1 MPIALADLLTEQQV
15 ILRLRS
21 RKPANAIREIVDVL
35 ASDISGRKIAQSE
48 AFLEQVFAREQ
59 THPSVVENGV
69 VFPHARTDLVDEI
82 VLGVGRSR
90 AGIRFGENQQRA
102 HLIFVIGVPER
113 LLSDYLV
120 CLGALARLVKD
131 ETIRSRLLNAET
143 PREFIEALTVG
154 NPVAGVGDPGPASPM
169 PATTRAYANS
179 RMARSTVSISCGVL
193 TMLHARRAY
202 DTRYGV
208 VDATMR

>member
-1 MPIALADLLTEQQV
+1 MPIALANLLTEQKV

-21 RKPANAIREIVDVL
+21 RKSANAIREIVDVL
-35 ASDISGRKIAQSE
+35 ASDISGRKIAKPE
-48 AFLEQVFAREQ
+48 AFLEVVLAREQ
-59 THPSVVENGV
+59 VHPSMVEDGV

-90 AGIRFGENQQRA
+90 AGIPFGENQQRA

-120 CLGALARLVKD
+120 CVGTLARMVKD

-143 PREFIEALTVG
+143 SREFIDALT
-154 NPVAGVGDPGPASPM
+154 
-169 PATTRAYANS
+169 TET
-179 RMARSTVSISCGVL
+179 L
-193 TMLHARRAY
+193 
-202 DTRYGV
+202 
-208 VDATMR
+208 

>member
-15 ILRLRS
+15 VLRLRS

-35 ASDISGRKIAQSE
+35 APDISGRTIAKPE

-69 VFPHARTDLVDEI
+69 VFPHARTDLVEEI
-82 VLGVGRSR
+82 VIGVGRSR
-90 AGIRFGENQQRA
+90 AGIPFGENQQRA

-120 CLGALARLVKD
+120 CVGTLARLGKN
-131 ETIRSRLLNAET
+131 ETIRSRLLDAKT
-143 PREFIEALTVG
+143 PREFIDALTTE
-154 NPVAGVGDPGPASPM
+154 S
-169 PATTRAYANS
+169 
-179 RMARSTVSISCGVL
+179 L
-193 TMLHARRAY
+193 
-202 DTRYGV
+202 
-208 VDATMR
+208 

>member
-35 ASDISGRKIAQSE
+35 ASEISGRKIDKPE
-48 AFLEQVFAREQ
+48 VFLEQLLAREH

-82 VLGVGRSR
+82 VIGVGRSR
-90 AGIRFGENQQRA
+90 AGISFGENQQRA

-120 CLGALARLVKD
+120 CVGALARLVKD

-143 PREFIEALTVG
+143 PREFIEALTVE
-154 NPVAGVGDPGPASPM
+154 
-169 PATTRAYANS
+169 
-179 RMARSTVSISCGVL
+179 TV
-193 TMLHARRAY
+193 
-202 DTRYGV
+202 
-208 VDATMR
+208 

>member
-1 MPIALADLLTEQQV
+1 MPIALSNLLTEQQV

-21 RKPANAIREIVDVL
+21 RKSVNAIREIVDVL
-35 ASDISGRKIAQSE
+35 ASDISGRKIAKPE

-59 THPSVVENGV
+59 AHPSMVENGV

-90 AGIRFGENQQRA
+90 AGIPFGENQQRA

-120 CLGALARLVKD
+120 CVGTLARMVKD
-131 ETIRSRLLNAET
+131 DTIRSRLLNAET
-143 PREFIEALTVG
+143 SRQFIDALTTET
-154 NPVAGVGDPGPASPM
+154 A
-169 PATTRAYANS
+169 
-179 RMARSTVSISCGVL
+179 
-193 TMLHARRAY
+193 
-202 DTRYGV
+202 
-208 VDATMR
+208 